1 MNRFLATAMILA
13 GATALGIGCSHH
25 NVHDTRAVK
34 IGVLTCESVPG
45 SHFSMLVHSSTDF
58 DCVMHHSGME
68 DRYRAEAGVGLGVDA
83 HWRKTETLR
92 FSVFSTHAGEPR
104 GFLAGRFVGARA
116 SATLGVGGGA
126 KVLVGGGD
134 RHLTLKPLAL
144 STNTGVGVS
153 AGLAHLTLEAQ

>member
-45 SHFSMLVHSSTDF
+45 SHFSMLVHSSMDF
-58 DCVMHHSGME
+58 ECVIPHAGIQ
-68 DRYRAEAGVGLGVDA
+68 DRYRAQAGVALGVDT
-83 HWRKTETLR
+83 HWRKSETLR
-92 FSVFSTHAGEPR
+92 FSVFATHAGEPA

-126 KVLVGGGD
+126 KVLVGGGE
-134 RHLTLKPLAL
+134 RHITLKPIAL
-144 STNTGVGVS
+144 STSSGVGVS
-153 AGLAHLTLEAQ
+153 AGLAHLTLEAL